1 MGPNVDRCISALRTP
16 MCPKKVE
23 ASSFCGGT
31 ESVCNTFVVDAG
43 LVEVLWLCGMSSMHA
58 SMAQ

>member
-23 ASSFCGGT
+23 ASSFSGGT